1 MLDSSASES
10 VHLAPPHIADSLPSN
25 VLIVD
30 DRPLSLL
37 ALQEVLK
44 HHPTVDAIA
53 TVKSAGEGLDLIR
66 AEKSGIAI
74 VNYRLRDG
82 SAIAFTKEMV
92 RESPQTRILLVSIR
106 ESWSAL
112 ASAVKTGAKGFL
124 LESDSGEL
132 VRAAVDTLRAG
143 YAYFSP
149 MSALIL
155 TNEFTKITEQPR
167 IGNLSRRQLE
177 ILTRLA
183 VGQRN
188 KIIADQ
194 LQISVK
200 TVEAHR
206 ARMMGKL
213 AVHSTVELIR
223 WAIEEGVLD
232 SETGPS

>member
-1 MLDSSASES
+1 MLT
-10 VHLAPPHIADSLPSN
+10 
-25 VLIVD
+25 
-30 DRPLSLL
+30 
-37 ALQEVLK
+37 LQEVLK
-44 HHPTVDAIA
+44 HYPTAASIVVAKTA
-53 TVKSAGEGLDLIR
+53 AQVLELIR
-66 AEKSGIAI
+66 SEKPGVAI
-74 VNYRLRDG
+74 VNHRLRDVSSIG
-82 SAIAFTKEMV
+82 LAKEIV
-92 RESPQTRILLVSIR
+92 RDSPQTRILFVSIR

-132 VRAAVDTLRAG
+132 ATVAVDALRAG

-149 MSALIL
+149 LSALIL
-155 TNEFTKITEQPR
+155 TNEFAKISEQPR
-167 IGNLSRRQLE
+167 IAKLSRRQLE

-188 KIIADQ
+188 KVIADQ

-223 WAIEEGVLD
+223 WVIEEGVLD
-232 SETGPS
+232 GKADDPRVMPH